1 LGVTKLSNVGDP
13 IHASIDECIALGRV
27 AEGDRQFP
35 AFQGH
40 NDRGPVHPRVADREE
55 DILPHQQLHG
65 LLLFAA
71 GGRQRYPWRVPN
83 ASGQPELKA
92 EGSVP
97 HTAAMKSSA
106 KLNLTAVY
114 EPAPE
119 GGFTCSFEEFPVV
132 FSEGETVEEAEA
144 NLLDALRLVL
154 DCHRDE
160 ARKRKPAP
168 GSVRHR
174 FELAPA

>member
-1 LGVTKLSNVGDP
+1 MPG
-13 IHASIDECIALGRV
+13 
-27 AEGDRQFP
+27 
-35 AFQGH
+35 
-40 NDRGPVHPRVADREE
+40 
-55 DILPHQQLHG
+55 
-65 LLLFAA
+65 A
-71 GGRQRYPWRVPN
+71 GGGTHGGFPN
-83 ASGQPELKA
+83 ASGQLEIEA

-106 KLNLTAVY
+106 KLNLTALY

-119 GGFTCSFEEFPVV
+119 GGFTCAFEEFPEV
-132 FSEGETVEEAEA
+132 FSEGDTVEEAEA

-154 DCHRDE
+154 DYHRDV